1 MFDPRPWVLSCL
13 YTAALFFS
21 VPLSLAVCSVASPL
35 NPRTPYVLT
44 QLSPNATLKS
54 ALTTKCILQ
63 MHVVIIHPE
72 QWNGGSDRCT
82 VALIRH
88 FVSKGYR
95 VTWLTTMIDEYW
107 KDHKFDGVDI
117 HEVGLKLH
125 PGDWWSQNVALG
137 WYLIFNNIKPDLVVI
152 DHSARWYS
160 NLIGVIEEHLFE
172 HTDVIM
178 VNSHFTAS
186 QFSRVMPRIEKS
198 KIRVVYP
205 PCDVDSIV
213 ISAEKPMS
221 RRDRPQNDVYVFMS
235 MNRFWPEKRLDIIV
249 EAASLLKKR
258 GYKFLVQLAGSVMPH
273 IPESRIYYELLQKM
287 TRDLD
292 VEDVVQFIPSPSEC
306 QKFELYRQCDSALYT
321 PPNEHFG
328 IVPIEAL
335 DQRRPVIV
343 CDSGGPAETVIEDVT
358 GSKILKPTG
367 ELLAEA
373 MMHHIKKQDWPA
385 LDCDETYEKQ
395 RVRFDRD
402 FSLRGFCAHIDEAVS
417 QLFPDLAAISSR
429 NRRALA

>member
-1 MFDPRPWVLSCL
+1 
-13 YTAALFFS
+13 
-21 VPLSLAVCSVASPL
+21 
-35 NPRTPYVLT
+35 
-44 QLSPNATLKS
+44 
-54 ALTTKCILQ
+54 

-88 FVSKGYR
+88 FVSKGYK

-107 KDHKFDGVDI
+107 KDHKFDGVVAFLSSNGVSLAVKSYFI
-117 HEVGLKLH
+117 VIFHSNSSH
-125 PGDWWSQNVALG
+125 PRDSFC
-137 WYLIFNNIKPDLVVI
+137 I
-152 DHSARWYS
+152 
-160 NLIGVIEEHLFE
+160 
-172 HTDVIM
+172 
-178 VNSHFTAS
+178 AS

-213 ISAEKPMS
+213 IS
-221 RRDRPQNDVYVFMS
+221 
-235 MNRFWPEKRLDIIV
+235 
-249 EAASLLKKR
+249 
-258 GYKFLVQLAGSVMPH
+258 
-273 IPESRIYYELLQKM
+273 
-287 TRDLD
+287 DLD

-358 GSKILKPTG
+358 GSKIMKPTG

-395 RVRFDRD
+395 RIRFDRD

>member
-1 MFDPRPWVLSCL
+1 MHG
-13 YTAALFFS
+13 
-21 VPLSLAVCSVASPL
+21 SLGRKQKSSVASPL
-35 NPRTPYVLT
+35 NPRTPSVLI
-44 QLSPNATLKS
+44 QLLPNATLKS
-54 ALTTKCILQ
+54 ALITKYTIQ

-88 FVSKGYR
+88 FVSKGYK

-117 HEVGLKLH
+117 HEVRLKLH

-160 NLIGVIEEHLFE
+160 NLIGVIEEHLFQ

-186 QFSRVMPRIEKS
+186 QFSRVMPRIEKT

-287 TRDLD
+287 ARDLD

-358 GSKILKPTG
+358 GSKIMKPTG

>member
-1 MFDPRPWVLSCL
+1 
-13 YTAALFFS
+13 
-21 VPLSLAVCSVASPL
+21 
-35 NPRTPYVLT
+35 
-44 QLSPNATLKS
+44 
-54 ALTTKCILQ
+54 

-88 FVSKGYR
+88 FVSKGYK

-107 KDHKFDGVDI
+107 KDHKFEGVDI
-117 HEVGLKLH
+117 REVGLKLH

-137 WYLIFNNIKPDLVVI
+137 WYLVFNNIKPDLVVV

-160 NLIGVIEEHLFE
+160 NLIGLIEEQLFE
-172 HTDVIM
+172 KTDVIM

-186 QFSRVMPRIEKS
+186 QFSRVMPHIEKS

-221 RRDRPQNDVYVFMS
+221 RRDRPQNDVYIFMS

-287 TRDLD
+287 TRDLY
-292 VEDVVQFIPSPSEC
+292 VTDVVHFIPSPSEC

-395 RVRFDRD
+395 RARFDRD
-402 FSLRGFCAHIDEAVS
+402 FSLRGFCAHIDEAVA